1 MVDNIQQLKTARR
14 KQTKKEVERKCTDT
28 CHQTSE
34 LKKWEKNNRILIEKG
49 VDNEKEKWVKVNGV
63 AGDWHTK
70 QDTRVRQEKN
80 KNKCTKQWERKETD
94 MYNSW

>member
-1 MVDNIQQLKTARR
+1 M
-14 KQTKKEVERKCTDT
+14 
-28 CHQTSE
+28 
-34 LKKWEKNNRILIEKG
+34 
-49 VDNEKEKWVKVNGV
+49 DNEKEKWVKVNGV

-70 QDTRVRQEKN
+70 QDTRVRHEKN